1 MSYDEYGVKHVHCTN
16 CNSQEVQRRIGRIRV
31 AHSEESRLENLADP
45 ANLAGLEDD
54 PKAMARMMR
63 QMGSEM
69 GEDLGPE
76 YDEVLDRLES
86 GQAPRTVFKNCEWKF
101 SERNAMQSKSTS
113 VSVLRLRKLRSGSS
127 LQPVLPKCPVAR
139 LGIITFRY

>member
-1 MSYDEYGVKHVHCTN
+1 MPRYEYRCMECKQRFEVYLSYDEYGKQEVQCTN
-16 CNSQEVQRRIGRIRV
+16 CNSQHIQRAISRIRI
-31 AHSEESRLENLADP
+31 AHSEESRLENIADP

-54 PKAMARMMR
+54 PKALARMMR

-86 GQAPRTVFKNCEWKF
+86 GQSPEEIEASMPELD
-101 SERNAMQSKSTS
+101 SEG
-113 VSVLRLRKLRSGSS
+113 SGIVDS
-127 LQPVLPKCPVAR
+127 
-139 LGIITFRY
+139 GISDI

>member
-1 MSYDEYGVKHVHCTN
+1 MLMPSYEYRCLDCKRRFEVYLSYDEYGKQKIKCVN
-16 CNSQEVQRRIGRIRV
+16 CNSLKVQRTIGRIRV

-54 PKAMARMMR
+54 PKALARMMR

-76 YDEVLDRLES
+76 YGEVLDRLES
-86 GQAPRTVFKNCEWKF
+86 GQSPEEIEA
-101 SERNAMQSKSTS
+101 A
-113 VSVLRLRKLRSGSS
+113 
-127 LQPVLPKCPVAR
+127 LPDLDSDGGGMGGPD
-139 LGIITFRY
+139 LSDF

>member
-1 MSYDEYGVKHVHCTN
+1 MPSYEYRCKDCKQRFEVYLSYDEYGKHEVRCVN
-16 CNSQEVQRRIGRIRV
+16 CNSLDVQRTIGRIRI
-31 AHSEESRLENLADP
+31 AQSEENRLENLADP

-54 PKAMARMMR
+54 PKALARMMR

-86 GQAPRTVFKNCEWKF
+86 GQSPEEIE
-101 SERNAMQSKSTS
+101 SAMPDLDTE
-113 VSVLRLRKLRSGSS
+113 GGMGGDI
-127 LQPVLPKCPVAR
+127 PD
-139 LGIITFRY
+139 F

>member
-1 MSYDEYGVKHVHCTN
+1 MPSYEYRCKNCNQRFEVYLSYDEYGKHTVQCVN
-16 CNSQEVQRRIGRIRV
+16 CNSLEVQRTIGRIRI

-54 PKAMARMMR
+54 PKALARMMR

-86 GQAPRTVFKNCEWKF
+86 GQSPDEIE
-101 SERNAMQSKSTS
+101 SAMPD
-113 VSVLRLRKLRSGSS
+113 LDAEGGGMGG
-127 LQPVLPKCPVAR
+127 PDIPD
-139 LGIITFRY
+139 F

>member
-1 MSYDEYGVKHVHCTN
+1 MPSYEYRCLDCKRRFEIFMSYAEYGEKHVHCAY
-16 CNSQEVQRRIGRIRV
+16 CNSEEVQRKIGRIRV

-69 GEDLGPE
+69 DEDMGPE

-86 GQAPRTVFKNCEWKF
+86 GQSPEDIE
-101 SERNAMQSKSTS
+101 SAM
-113 VSVLRLRKLRSGSS
+113 
-127 LQPVLPKCPVAR
+127 PD
-139 LGIITFRY
+139 LGPEEGGMGGGGFPGL